1 VCGPTKLHVTGSP
14 AVTWMESGMN
24 SLTIAWISVSD
35 GSQPASGNSYVSPS
49 YSVSPALAASK
60 ASISGRAAASISRQ
74 TCADRAFIG
83 GRSRRIVP
91 TRRSSSTSRRTNSPT
106 VGLPFSE

>member
-1 VCGPTKLHVTGSP
+1 
-14 AVTWMESGMN
+14 MN

-60 ASISGRAAASISRQ
+60 ASISGRAAASIS
-74 TCADRAFIG
+74 AWVWRATSRSEGIG
-83 GRSRRIVP
+83 SSGPTTVIVP
-91 TRRSSSTSRRTNSPT
+91 D
-106 VGLPFSE
+106 